1 MRSRQRGTWG
11 WLGLAL
17 VALACVRAQATA
29 NPDDPPELRSRELQ
43 VELASSDN
51 FYLELDPQARL
62 LELKLAGVVLRSY
75 PLQSVQI
82 RVPRIAFVR
91 VDRPRD
97 WGLRIWSGP
106 KLDPERPQNRIEYNP
121 TSRDTVTD
129 TLATVVKLL
138 LEGLKPIKVPPE
150 YRIRFDGGLSLAVTS
165 PADSAGGSV
174 LSRMRSRM
182 QDLGDVLA
190 NRRLQMRL
198 ELARTDAEHLYR
210 ALPPDTR
217 LVVLSGARHVVEPAG
232 KSKVLAGTAVRPP
245 TSPAGSAPTTTVMP
259 AGAIPE
265 SGGHPAESTSTR
277 PASAP
282 GEDSAPPAP
291 PDSGASAPDSA
302 AAPDS
307 VAPGLPPGSL
317 Q

>member
-1 MRSRQRGTWG
+1 MRTRQRGTYG
-11 WLGLAL
+11 WLGLGL
-17 VALACVRAQATA
+17 VALACLRAQATVD
-29 NPDDPPELRSRELQ
+29 PGDPPELRSRELQ

-75 PLQSVQI
+75 PLQNVQV

-97 WGLRIWSGP
+97 WGLRIWNGP
-106 KLDPERPQNRIEYNP
+106 KLDPQRPLNRIEYNP

-150 YRIRFDGGLSLAVTS
+150 YRIRFDGGFSLAVAS
-165 PADSAGGSV
+165 PADSAAGSV
-174 LSRMRSRM
+174 VARMRTRL
-182 QDLGDVLA
+182 QDLADVLA
-190 NRRLQMRL
+190 NRRLQVRV
-198 ELARTDAEHLYR
+198 ELARADAEHLYR

-217 LVVLSGARHVVEPAG
+217 LVVLAGARHVVEPTG
-232 KSKVLAGTAVRPP
+232 KSKDLAGPAVRPP
-245 TSPAGSAPTTTVMP
+245 SAPATTVVP
-259 AGAIPE
+259 AGAHPE
-265 SGGHPAESTSTR
+265 SGGAHPGGAESTSTR

-291 PDSGASAPDSA
+291 PDSGAAAPDSS

-307 VAPGLPPGSL
+307 VGSGLPPGSL